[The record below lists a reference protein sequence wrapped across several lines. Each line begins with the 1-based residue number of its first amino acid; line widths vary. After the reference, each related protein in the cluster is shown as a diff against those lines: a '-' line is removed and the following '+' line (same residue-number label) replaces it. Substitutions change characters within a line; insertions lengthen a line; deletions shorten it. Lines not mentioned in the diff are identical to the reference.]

1 MSDWDRVERL
11 LGSENLDRLKRASVA
26 VIGLGSGGG
35 FVAQGMA
42 MSGVGRFALVD
53 NDTLDPSN
61 IVRHVADSRY
71 LGQPKVDAV
80 ADLIRQRNPD
90 AEIDTRVGL
99 IQDHMDVL
107 EDVDLV
113 IVGVDQEQVKYIIN
127 EACLQHNKP
136 ALYAGVYERGE
147 GGDVVIIRPNTG
159 NEPCYACWAA
169 ELREGLAMA
178 DITDGEELD
187 YGMIGET
194 GTLESEP
201 GLWLHVVQVASAQAD
216 LALNELLVGSTAH
229 KEMPGN
235 TVIMANRH
243 LEIMEGVI
251 SKPYTAVWTSIPRNP
266 GCLVCGDEIRR
277 TKRLADSEAAD
288 SEALSLD
295 DLMGSVGISLEDE
308 RSSDDYGSTTR

>member
-11 LGSENLDRLKRASVA
+11 LGAENLSRLKRASVA

-42 MSGVGRFALVD
+42 MSGVGHFVLVD

-61 IVRHVADSRY
+61 IVRHVADNRY
-71 LGQPKVDAV
+71 LGKPKVDAV
-80 ADLIRQRNPD
+80 ADLIRQRNPE
-90 AEIDTRVGL
+90 AEIDARIGV
-99 IQDHMDVL
+99 IQDHMDAL

-127 EACLQHNKP
+127 EACLQHDKP
-136 ALYAGVYERGE
+136 ALYAGVYARGE
-147 GGDVVIIRPNTG
+147 GGDVVMIRPNTET
-159 NEPCYACWAA
+159 EPCYACWAA
-169 ELREGLAMA
+169 ELREGLAMS
-178 DITDGEELD
+178 DISDGEELD
-187 YGMIGET
+187 YGMIGES

-201 GLWLHVVQVASAQAD
+201 GLWLHVVQIASAQAD
-216 LALNELLVGSTAH
+216 LAVNALLVGGTAH
-229 KEMPGN
+229 EEMPGN

-251 SKPYTAVWTSIPRNP
+251 SKPYTAVWASIPRDP
-266 GCLVCGDEIRR
+266 HCLVCGDEVRR
-277 TKRLADSEAAD
+277 RKRLADSEGAD
-288 SEALSLD
+288 DALSLD

-308 RSSDDYGSTTR
+308 RSDD